1 MGKIIFGILHHPKI
15 NVQNVLEMLW
25 LWEWELLNI
34 RLNFLYTI
42 ELFFL
47 GMTLRNS
54 ISNVSLMS

>member
-42 ELFFL
+42 ELFF
-47 GMTLRNS
+47 
-54 ISNVSLMS
+54 